1 MRLCQDID
9 NTHFL
14 SFCLWVRR
22 PWHSW
27 YLDQFFQDRQGLQ
40 NFNFNKIR
48 DLVTWRAQKLVAW
61 EKTPMTTLLY
71 VTLKKVL
78 YFFTLSRDHRGQA
91 LVLQEAFYSLA
102 PLNSY
107 FKNVKHCQRHNGPRL
122 LSLKLWLS
130 LQLKRIQISV
140 LPTPWWPPPPPCAPR
155 CHPTRP
161 PPSQWLPI
169 WSLNQLEH
177 RPNSYNSVLTIS
189 WWHFHTWH

>member
-27 YLDQFFQDRQGLQ
+27 YLDQYFQDRQGLQ

-71 VTLKKVL
+71 VIFKKVL

-122 LSLKLWLS
+122 LSLKLELY
-130 LQLKRIQISV
+130 LQLTTQKTLS
-140 LPTPWWPPPPPCAPR
+140 PPPCAPP

-161 PPSQWLPI
+161 PPSQWQPSSPQRRKNL
-169 WSLNQLEH
+169 
-177 RPNSYNSVLTIS
+177 
-189 WWHFHTWH
+189 